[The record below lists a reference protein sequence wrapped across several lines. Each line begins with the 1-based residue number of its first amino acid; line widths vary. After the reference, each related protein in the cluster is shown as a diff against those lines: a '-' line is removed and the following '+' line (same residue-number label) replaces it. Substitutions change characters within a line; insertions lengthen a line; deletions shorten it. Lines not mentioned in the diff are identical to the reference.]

1 MPMTP
6 VRLLILVG
14 CMERCVY
21 EQHVRLYW
29 CVIEFEEGVIG
40 VRFSVREVVVM
51 SPWCAALCSNTLQWR
66 WRLCVCLRWMYG
78 TVVLRWTCT
87 NSLPPPVYVCIEVCL
102 NSKLS
107 LVYVVGCNISYEVL
121 NLPWCVVLCP
131 NAPQWRW
138 WLLPFM
144 LVNPP
149 VIVIGVGCR
158 TFISGFV
165 LCIVQK
171 IH

>member
-51 SPWCAALCSNTLQWR
+51 SP
-66 WRLCVCLRWMYG
+66 
-78 TVVLRWTCT
+78 
-87 NSLPPPVYVCIEVCL
+87 
-102 NSKLS
+102 
-107 LVYVVGCNISYEVL
+107 
-121 NLPWCVVLCP
+121 
-131 NAPQWRW
+131 
-138 WLLPFM
+138 
-144 LVNPP
+144 
-149 VIVIGVGCR
+149 
-158 TFISGFV
+158 
-165 LCIVQK
+165 
-171 IH
+171 